1 MNPQYGPSDI
11 AKRGEEIYFASIQH
25 ELEPAH
31 NGEYVVIEVE
41 GGGYTFNANPLLAL
55 EEAKQKYPGK
65 LFHVIRVG
73 FISKPTVNYHNF
85 SL

>member
-1 MNPQYGPSDI
+1 MNPQLSPAEI
-11 AKRGEEIYFASIQH
+11 AKKGEEIYFSSIQQQ
-25 ELEPAH
+25 LEPQH

-41 GGGYTFNANPLLAL
+41 DGGFTYSSNPLDAL
-55 EEAKQKYPGK
+55 TEAKEKYPGK

-73 FISKPTVNYHNF
+73 SINKPTVNYHNL